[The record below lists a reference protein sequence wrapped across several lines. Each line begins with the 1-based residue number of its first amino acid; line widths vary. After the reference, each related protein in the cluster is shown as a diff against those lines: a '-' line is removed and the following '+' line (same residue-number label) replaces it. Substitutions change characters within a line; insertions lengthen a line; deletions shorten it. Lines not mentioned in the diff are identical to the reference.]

1 MSETVQ
7 IEPSAVQAHLSI
19 MQSVIQ
25 RMAANSTGAKTWCV
39 TLVSAILVVVADKDK
54 PQLVWIA
61 GIPTILFMILDAYYL
76 GLERGF
82 RRSYNDFIDAFHAKT
97 LRPSS
102 LYAVEISGQTAMLT
116 LHALVSFSVLPFYLV
131 LLISLFVATNLLK

>member
-1 MSETVQ
+1 MQ